1 MKILA
6 LETSAKSVSVAVT
19 EDGVPLASSYQNTG
33 LTHSRTLMP
42 LLDAMLTSSGLELQD
57 MDALAV
63 AAGPGSFTGLRIGVS
78 ALKGLAWAAEK
89 PCCGV
94 STLEAMARNLAHMDA
109 LIVCA
114 MDARRN
120 QVYNA
125 LFRARGGALERLTPD
140 RAIGIEELAKELAD
154 ISAET
159 GKIVVGDGAQ
169 LCYTGLLERGVSCT
183 LAPAALL
190 MQNAVVIKA
199 DTFKEGDFVDV
210 TGTSKGHGYQGV
222 IKRWGAQRTPTSHG
236 GGPVHRHAGSMGSTT
251 DPSRI
256 FKGKIGAGQMG
267 VDQVT
272 IQNLDIV
279 KVDADLNLIAV
290 RGAVPGP
297 KGGLVLIKSTVK
309 THRVKHADSGISN
322 NPQKASGRN
331 PQKASARNK

>member
-1 MKILA
+1 MKAIIGKKVGMSQIFD
-6 LETSAKSVSVAVT
+6 ENGKVIPVT
-19 EDGVPLASSYQNTG
+19 VIE
-33 LTHSRTLMP
+33 
-42 LLDAMLTSSGLELQD
+42 
-57 MDALAV
+57 
-63 AAGPGSFTGLRIGVS
+63 AGPCTVVQKKTSDKEGYEAVQLGYEDIPERKLSKPEMGHLNKAGVAPKKYLREFN
-78 ALKGLAWAAEK
+78 LDNAAE
-89 PCCGV
+89 
-94 STLEAMARNLAHMDA
+94 LN
-109 LIVCA
+109 
-114 MDARRN
+114 
-120 QVYNA
+120 
-125 LFRARGGALERLTPD
+125 
-140 RAIGIEELAKELAD
+140 
-154 ISAET
+154 
-159 GKIVVGDGAQ
+159 VGDI
-169 LCYTGLLERGVSCT
+169 V
-183 LAPAALL
+183 
-190 MQNAVVIKA
+190 KA

-210 TGTSKGHGYQGV
+210 TGTSKGHGDQCV
-222 IKRWGAQRTPTSHG
+222 IKRWGAQRTPTSPG